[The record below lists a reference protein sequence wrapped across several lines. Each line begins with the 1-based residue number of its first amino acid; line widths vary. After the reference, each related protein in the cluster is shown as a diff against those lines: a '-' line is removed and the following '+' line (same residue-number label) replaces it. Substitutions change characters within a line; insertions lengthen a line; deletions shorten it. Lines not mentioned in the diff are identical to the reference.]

1 MKVYDLTRSHY
12 GTDPIL
18 FIKDAFNK
26 IAAELEPDEEATI
39 AINPEHF
46 AEPPQAL
53 VSLAPEGGLDV
64 ISTVKISPDEVQL
77 QVKKRAA

>member
-12 GTDPIL
+12 GTDPVL
-18 FIKDAFNK
+18 FMKDAFNK
-26 IAAELEPDEEATI
+26 IASELEPDEEATI

-53 VSLAPEGGLDV
+53 VSLAPESGLGV
-64 ISTVKISPDEVQL
+64 ISTVKISPDEVQI